1 MKPDTSRAWRTLV
14 VAFALV
20 LLAARPGAAG
30 DVASGFLEVD
40 GVRIHVLD
48 TAPGRPD
55 LPTVVLVHGWAG
67 CTTDFHPLLEL
78 VGGGRRWVA
87 FDYPGCGD
95 SDKPDIH
102 YSITGMAEFV
112 ESIRAALGAET
123 LDLVGH
129 SLGGQIAVHY
139 VVNHPDRVRR
149 LALIDPDGLAGEEG
163 FWLRVVRLDRLVD
176 LAFALNSRCVIRGVM
191 RRRVFYGRS
200 GLEAAVDGKAAS
212 LLSPGGNRAVARITT
227 DAIGTEPVDDLLP
240 LVSQPALVVWGL
252 EDRLLP
258 IRWAE
263 AWMRGLP
270 RGELWTVP
278 ECGHMPTAE
287 KPAQTAAVLE
297 EFLARP

>member
-1 MKPDTSRAWRTLV
+1 MKPDTSRVRRASVL
-14 VAFALV
+14 AFAFV
-20 LLAARPGAAG
+20 LLAALPGVAG
-30 DVASGFLEVD
+30 DIASGFLEID

-48 TAPGRPD
+48 TAPGRAA

-67 CTTDFHPLLEL
+67 CATDFRPLLER
-78 VGGGRRWVA
+78 VGDGRRWVA

-95 SDKPDIH
+95 SDKPDIR

-112 ESIRAALGAET
+112 ESVRAALGAET
-123 LDLVGH
+123 IDLVGH
-129 SLGGQIAVHY
+129 SLGGQIAVQY
-139 VVNHPDRVRR
+139 AVRHPDRVRR

-200 GLEAAVDGKAAS
+200 GLEAAVDGKAAY
-212 LLSPGGNRAVARITT
+212 LLTADGNRAVARITKE
-227 DAIGTEPVDDLLP
+227 AIGTEPVDDLLP
-240 LVSQPALVVWGL
+240 LVCQPTLVVWGL

-258 IRWAE
+258 IRWAG
-263 AWMRGLP
+263 AWMRGLA